1 LPRINRRE
9 EVMLP
14 ETARINPFD
23 IFVSITNVEKFEED
37 IEKIIPGT
45 LPYYKSIL
53 KELHSFNQ
61 QNANLLYSF
70 LLREHTERN
79 VKVGTKITY
88 IKIIFHFI
96 KFCGFKDFDRIT
108 NEDITNYLNSLRRPE
123 VEDPTHKWIGTHNT
137 RQMILNKFFRWLYNK
152 HEHNKEKWINPECLL
167 GIKSLRRKEKSA
179 YKPSDIWT
187 YEEHSVFL
195 KYCPQKRDQC
205 YHAMANDTSCRPHEL
220 LSIRIGDIK
229 FKVSS
234 TGKQYAEVHI
244 ADSKTKPR
252 TLPLI
257 FSIPYVKEWIEL
269 HPLANNPNSWLFISL
284 SDSTFGKQLTENA
297 LYKLYAR
304 SYKQKFFPRLLDD
317 PSIEERDKAYLRN
330 LLTKPWAPY
339 IQRHSALTQKSQ
351 ILKESTLRDHAGW
364 SMNSKMPNVY
374 IHYFGNESSK
384 SLLQAYGI
392 EDYSNKK
399 VSVLKG
405 KTCPNC
411 NESNR
416 QDAKFCIKCR
426 MVLTFDAYSYTL
438 EEQKKKEDEIK
449 RLEEKYETGM
459 KQMKEDVEKKLQQIL
474 MKIDTNKICV

>member
-1 LPRINRRE
+1 
-9 EVMLP
+9 MLT
-14 ETARINPFD
+14 ETTRTNPFD
-23 IFVSITNVEKFEED
+23 IVVSITNVEKFEDD
-37 IEKIIPGT
+37 IERIIPGT

-53 KELHSFNQ
+53 KEMYSITQ

-70 LLREHTERN
+70 LLKEHTERN

-88 IKIIFHFI
+88 IKIIFHFN
-96 KFCGFKDFDRIT
+96 KFLGFKDFDRIT
-108 NEDITNYLNSLRRPE
+108 NQDIKNYLNSLRKSE

-152 HEHNKEKWINPECLL
+152 HEYNEGMWTNPECLH
-167 GIKSLRRKEKSA
+167 GIKSLRRKEKSP

-187 YEEHSVFL
+187 DEEHEVFL

-220 LSIRIGDIK
+220 LAIKIGDIK

-244 ADSKTKPR
+244 IDSKTKPR

-257 FSIPYVKEWIEL
+257 FSIPYVKDWIES
-269 HPLANNPNSWLFISL
+269 HPLANNPNSWLFVSL
-284 SDSTFGKQLTENA
+284 GDTTFGKQLTENA

-304 SYKQKFFPRLLDD
+304 NYKQKFFPRLLDD
-317 PSIEERDKAYLRN
+317 ASIDERDKAYLRN

-339 IQRHSALTQKSQ
+339 IQRHSALTQKSI

-392 EDYSNKK
+392 EDYSKK
-399 VSVLKG
+399 QGSVIKS
-405 KTCPNC
+405 KICPNC
-411 NESNR
+411 DELCKPDS
-416 QDAKFCIKCR
+416 KFCYKCR
-426 MVLTFDAYSYTL
+426 MVLTYDSYSEARNEDKQKITNL
-438 EEQKKKEDEIK
+438 E
-449 RLEEKYETGM
+449 T
-459 KQMKEDVEKKLQQIL
+459 DVESLKDGI
-474 MKIDTNKICV
+474 NKIMLIIQQNPVVANIKPEIIRKII